1 MTSFSQSPWPLR
13 SLGAICAQKE
23 TIDPRRSPGLPF
35 RYVDIGS
42 VSNERFEIVDAR
54 LIVGHD
60 APSRARKRIR
70 FGDVILATTR
80 PYLQTI
86 AQVPTELDQQV
97 CSTGF
102 CVLRPSDGVLSEW
115 LFYSVLSGD
124 FLDQIK
130 PKMRGANYPA
140 VTDRDVLASEIP
152 LPSIADQQR
161 VVGRIKACMER
172 IDEIEVLRKAAVKE
186 AHALLPAS
194 LAAVFRELEEQHR
207 LARVG
212 DVITESRYG
221 TSQKCLAPDTATP
234 VLRIPNVA
242 QGEVNFE
249 KLKYTELGAPEL
261 SRLAMQEGDV
271 LVVRTNGSP
280 DLVGRCAVF
289 EGADQPFAYASYL
302 IRLRPDRTKVNPR
315 YLAFFL
321 SSTLGRDAIEKI
333 KRTSA
338 GQYNINS
345 ENLRAIE
352 LPLPPLAEQQQ
363 IAQRLRDQ
371 QVVARTIADDQLSR
385 ADEASLLRNAV
396 LRKAFAGEL

>member
-1 MTSFSQSPWPLR
+1 MPDYPANWGKHKLADVLDVQNGYAFDSDQFSDTSGMPL
-13 SLGAICAQKE
+13 I
-23 TIDPRRSPGLPF
+23 
-35 RYVDIGS
+35 
-42 VSNERFEIVDAR
+42 
-54 LIVGHD
+54 
-60 APSRARKRIR
+60 RIR
-70 FGDVILATTR
+70 DLKVGTRTEAYFDGAYDSSYLVGAGDYLIGMDGNFGCFRWQGPSALLNQRVCRLRNFSDQVDPEFIFFGINEHLTEIEANTNYAT
-80 PYLQTI
+80 
-86 AQVPTELDQQV
+86 VKH
-97 CSTGF
+97 
-102 CVLRPSDGVLSEW
+102 LS
-115 LFYSVLSGD
+115 SK
-124 FLDQIK
+124 QIK
-130 PKMRGANYPA
+130 SIEMAFP
-140 VTDRDVLASEIP
+140 P
-152 LPSIADQQR
+152 LNEQHRIVA
-161 VVGRIKACMER
+161 RIKACIER
-172 IDEIEVLRKAAVKE
+172 IDEIEGLRKEAALE

-194 LAAVFRELEEQHR
+194 LATVFRELEEQHP

-289 EGADQPFAYASYL
+289 EGADQAFAYASYL
-302 IRLRPDRTKVNPR
+302 IRLRPDRTKVDPR

-352 LPLPPLAEQQQ
+352 LPLPPLTEQQR

-371 QVVARTIADDQLSR
+371 QVVARTIANDQLSR
-385 ADEASLLRNAV
+385 VDEASLLRNAV